1 MKNIKIKF
9 KLVLCFII
17 IFTLLVGCSGSK
29 LSDDFNEKEVEKEAE
44 KVITIINNEDSEV
57 LLEMSTVQMKN
68 GLTDDT
74 LEEIYEAI
82 GEGGE
87 FESIEEMSVAGQ
99 KDKDTEEEFAV
110 VVAKT
115 KYENK
120 NFVYTI
126 SFTKQ
131 MKLAGLFYK

>member
-1 MKNIKIKF
+1 MKRSKLKILILF
-9 KLVLCFII
+9 SICFIVLI
-17 IFTLLVGCSGSK
+17 GCSNSK
-29 LSDDFNEKEVEKEAE
+29 LAEDFNEEEVKKKAE
-44 KVITIINNEDSEV
+44 EVITMINNKDSEAI
-57 LLEMSTVQMKN
+57 LEMSTVQMKK
-68 GLTDDT
+68 GLTEEV
-74 LEEIYEAI
+74 LEEVYEAI

-87 FESIEEMSVAGQ
+87 FESIEDMSAAGQ
-99 KDKDTEEEFAV
+99 EDKESKEEYAV

-115 KYENK
+115 AYANK